1 MGLSDRRLPQAER
14 YEMNDFETRW
24 QNAVRKT
31 PWGQDEK
38 AGQVLIAT
46 AFMNSTFIY
55 GTVGPNAL
63 HNGWLATGNPVAR
76 AGLHWINRAR
86 EHPHSIFR
94 NRLIRLYDPGPRT
107 GALVKG
113 GLQMMDMYY
122 GMNND
127 LFRNRDVRI
136 AQFVHNVMGFADRGV
151 PFDPNVSG
159 REAFFRAFKTRQEGW
174 EKQGVTDAAYG
185 QSATKEMSKI
195 IREGIK
201 RFGGKLIFEG
211 KSVYGS
217 GIFDP
222 HARQGDTDLEAQELF
237 QSMVWPLTPCVPF
250 GEGTLEFQWGGR
262 PATPT
267 RAHFLSNWNWG
278 GPMTHGPANRVNPTN
293 ARDPWR
299 DYLKKVMGKRH
310 GLRLIWHN
318 FGNFPQNFPRLTQ
331 GNRALEEW
339 EVSIMERAIAR
350 VSQSLHDTAAPPQVG
365 AFNRTTWTGDPR
377 PLGRR

>member
-1 MGLSDRRLPQAER
+1 MI
-14 YEMNDFETRW
+14 DFETRW
-24 QNAVRKT
+24 TNALTQT
-31 PWGQDEK
+31 PWGKNAQ
-38 AGQVLIAT
+38 AARVLIAT
-46 AFMNSTFIY
+46 AFRNSTFIY

-63 HNGWLATGNPVAR
+63 HNGWGATGNPVAR
-76 AGLHWINRAR
+76 AALHWINRAR

-94 NRLIRLYDPGPRT
+94 DRLIRLYDPGPRT

-136 AQFVHNVMGFADRGV
+136 AQFVHHVMGFADRGV
-151 PFDPNVSG
+151 PFDPDMSG
-159 REAFFRAFKTRQEGW
+159 RDAFFAAFPGAQEGW
-174 EKQGVTDAAYG
+174 YKQRVTDAAYG

-201 RFGGKLIFEG
+201 RFGGTLIFEG

-217 GIFDP
+217 GVFDP

-237 QSMVWPLTPCVPF
+237 QHMVWPLTPRVPF

-267 RAHFLSNWNWG
+267 RAHFLSNWNWA
-278 GPMTHGPANRVNPTN
+278 GPTTHGPGNRVNQTN
-293 ARDPWR
+293 PNDPWR
-299 DYLKKVMGKRH
+299 DYLKKVMSKRH
-310 GLRLIWHN
+310 GLRLTWHN
-318 FGNFPQNFPRLTQ
+318 FMNFPPNFPRLAQ
-331 GNRALEEW
+331 GAQTREDW
-339 EVSIMERAIAR
+339 EVSIMVRAIAR
-350 VSQSLHDTAAPPQVG
+350 VSQALHDTAAPPKVG
-365 AFNRTTWTGDPR
+365 VFDRATWTGDPR
-377 PLGRR
+377 PVGRRQ

>member
-1 MGLSDRRLPQAER
+1 
-14 YEMNDFETRW
+14 MNDFETRW
-24 QNAVRKT
+24 NRALSQIEYT
-31 PWGQDEK
+31 PFGKNKLLARRMIEEQFSK
-38 AGQVLIAT
+38 
-46 AFMNSTFIY
+46 STFIY

-63 HNGWLATGNPVAR
+63 HNGWGATGNPVAR
-76 AGLHWINRAR
+76 GALHWINRAR
-86 EHPHSIFR
+86 AHPHSIFR
-94 NRLIRLYDPGPRT
+94 KRIIRLYDPGPRT

-127 LFRNRDVRI
+127 LFRNRDVHI
-136 AQFVHNVMGFADRGV
+136 AEFVHRVMGFADRGV
-151 PFDPNVSG
+151 PFDPDMSG
-159 REAFFRAFKTRQEGW
+159 RDAFFAAFRGAQEGW
-174 EKQGVTDAAYG
+174 YKQGATDAVYG

-217 GIFDP
+217 QIFDP
-222 HARQGDTDLEAQELF
+222 HARQGDADLEAQELF

-250 GEGTLEFQWGGR
+250 GHGTLEFQWGGR

-278 GPMTHGPANRVNPTN
+278 DRTTHGPANRVNQTN
-293 ARDPWR
+293 HNDPWR
-299 DYLKKVMGKRH
+299 DYLKTVLSKRH

-318 FGNFPQNFPRLTQ
+318 FMNVPLNFPRLTQ
-331 GNRALEEW
+331 GEQSLADW
-339 EVSIMERAIAR
+339 EVSIMVRAIDR
-350 VSQSLHDTAAPPQVG
+350 VSHALHNTAAPPRVG
-365 AFNRTTWTGDPR
+365 AYDPATWTGDPR
-377 PLGRR
+377 PRGRRY